1 MRLRSAVVV
10 GALFMG
16 VLSTSALAR
25 SGGITGVSGQAGMT
39 CTRCHAEGAT
49 KPSVEFSGPTTVTV
63 GSVNQYAFIIRGG
76 PGAIGGTNLAVSDA
90 SALLDILNTVD
101 DSLKKSGAE
110 LIHSA
115 AKTFDTTG
123 ATPELRFDFSLTAPT
138 TEGTLTLYGAGNS
151 ANGDKG
157 RNGDGVEAATLAV
170 TVVANTGS
178 DAGTGT
184 DAGTA
189 RDGGSEPEVEAG
201 TGNGTDAGTQVG
213 AGTGD
218 NTNPGPGEGTNPG
231 VGGEDEGGGCS
242 STGGA
247 PMFLFALSVAGLIRL
262 RRRGV

>member
-25 SGGITGVSGQAGMT
+25 SGGITGVSGQAGVT
-39 CTRCHAEGAT
+39 CTRCQAEGAT

-157 RNGDGVEAATLAV
+157 RNGDGVEAATLAG

-178 DAGTGT
+178 DAGTET
-184 DAGTA
+184 DAG
-189 RDGGSEPEVEAG
+189 PEREVDAG
-201 TGNGTDAGTQVG
+201 TGNGTDAGTQVD
-213 AGTGD
+213 AGTGA

-247 PMFLFALSVAGLIRL
+247 PMLLFALSVAGLIRL
-262 RRRGV
+262 